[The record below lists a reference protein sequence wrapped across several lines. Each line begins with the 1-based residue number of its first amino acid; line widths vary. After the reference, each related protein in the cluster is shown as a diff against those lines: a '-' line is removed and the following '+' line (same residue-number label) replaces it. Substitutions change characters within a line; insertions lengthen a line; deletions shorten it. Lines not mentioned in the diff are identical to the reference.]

1 METKIIK
8 QISEQQST
16 IFSEIYKFEQ
26 FAKSHEKELVE
37 LFKQQFPD
45 VKLMSGKIHIQ
56 NGHISINGMQYW
68 FSRGKWKK
76 L

>member
-1 METKIIK
+1 MDTEIIK
-8 QISEQQST
+8 QISEQQSK
-16 IFSEIYKFEQ
+16 IFSEIFAFEK

-45 VKLMSGKIHIQ
+45 VKLFSGKIHVD
-56 NGHISINGMQYW
+56 NGHISINGMQYT
-68 FSRGKWKK
+68 FSNNKWKK